1 MNCNPPRL
9 GAAGYATIFLQD
21 PQAIEPIATLRQ
33 EDGTVGYHSVLLVR
47 ADSPY
52 RTLADLRGRSLAFTE
67 RLSTS
72 GFLIPYY
79 ELTKQGYEPDRFFG
93 RLAFSGSHAQAVADV
108 LNGQADAGVTWSSG
122 VGDHA
127 NGYSQGHLRRMVD
140 RGLLDMDDVRILWT
154 SELIPSGPIVVRKDL
169 PQEAKE
175 IFRDV
180 LLTLADRD
188 RQCFERIIGDGAVDF
203 ETITHDSLQSL
214 IDIRRNGR
222 ERSRLCSV
230 RLHRIGSRLSSG
242 AVDGARYAIACPSR
256 DGTYDPGAVCRRSRS
271 CRLHR
276 CRVGSGCG
284 TLRTPRRTADPAAP
298 QGSRTGVAG
307 PCGGQGVRSSGRA

>member
-1 MNCNPPRL
+1 MEFTRRLAIAAVGLAGLMTGLNDARADWRENVPVFRIGILGGDVEARRIQDFACLKERAARALEVPVELRASSDYSGITAGLLSGELQSAAL
-9 GAAGYATIFLQD
+9 GAAGYATLFLQD

-169 PQEAKE
+169 PQDAKA

-180 LLTLADRD
+180 LLDLADRD
-188 RQCFERIIGDGAVDF
+188 RKCFEKIVGNAAVDF
-203 ETITHDSLQSL
+203 ETITHDHYQSL
-214 IDIRRNGR
+214 IDIRRKVGNAAA
-222 ERSRLCSV
+222 SAP
-230 RLHRIGSRLSSG
+230 SG
-242 AVDGARYAIACPSR
+242 
-256 DGTYDPGAVCRRSRS
+256 
-271 CRLHR
+271 
-276 CRVGSGCG
+276 
-284 TLRTPRRTADPAAP
+284 
-298 QGSRTGVAG
+298 
-307 PCGGQGVRSSGRA
+307 